1 MRNIVLDTNCL
12 LQCLPVKS
20 PFHKIWTD
28 ILQGK
33 IKLCVTT
40 AILEEYEEVLAQK
53 TTPFFADYVLRI
65 LLETTDIVIVE
76 TFFQMNFIDND
87 PDDNK
92 FVDCAFAANAEFIV
106 TNDKHY
112 SVLKNVWPFITVIN
126 IVDFTKLLS

>member
-1 MRNIVLDTNCL
+1 M
-12 LQCLPVKS
+12 
-20 PFHKIWTD
+20 
-28 ILQGK
+28 
-33 IKLCVTT
+33 CVTT